1 MTTTSTSPLASSLT
15 DEQLDAVKTR
25 QQATWSSGDFAV
37 IGTTLQLV
45 GEQLCEAVDID
56 AGWQVL
62 DVAAGNGNASLAAA
76 RRNADVT
83 ATDYV
88 PELLERAAARAA
100 ADGLPLT
107 TRVAD
112 AEALPYTDRTFDA
125 VVSVFGVMFAP
136 RQERAAAEL
145 VRVCRPGG
153 RIGLANWTPDSF
165 VAAMFETVARYV
177 TPPPLPSVFRWGV
190 ESDVVGLLGDD
201 VRVYSASKREF
212 IFRFRSAEDFVD
224 TFRTYYGPT
233 NRAFAALEPDGQDAL
248 ENDLLTLARNWNRST
263 TGALAVPAE
272 YLELVVSVR

>member
-1 MTTTSTSPLASSLT
+1 MTTTSTSQPGSSLT
-15 DEQLDAVKTR
+15 DEQLDAIKTR

-45 GEQLCEAVDID
+45 GELLCEAVDID

-100 ADGLPLT
+100 ADGMPLT

-125 VVSVFGVMFAP
+125 VLSVFGVMFAP

-145 VRVCRPGG
+145 VRVCRAGG

-177 TPPPLPSVFRWGV
+177 TPPAIPSAFRWGV
-190 ESDVVGLLGDD
+190 ESDVVDLLGTD
-201 VRVYSASKREF
+201 VSGHSASKREF
-212 IFRFRSAEDFVD
+212 VFRFRSAEEFVD

-233 NRAFAALEPDGQDAL
+233 NRAFAALEADGQDAL
-248 ENDLLTLARNWNRST
+248 ENDLLTLTRSWNRST
-263 TGALAVPAE
+263 TGALAVPGE
-272 YLELVVSVR
+272 YLELVASVR